1 MVAVCRRTSFV
12 VITPQI
18 AIAGSLRESCCT
30 QFVRL
35 TCQDLTWHY
44 TGFLTRET
52 TLVYRS
58 KAAGFQDVFGWSFRP
73 RTTTRR
79 SGTAGSRSKP
89 VTSTGCTRPQG
100 RQATQSPLDQVVVE
114 V

>member
-30 QFVRL
+30 QFLRF
-35 TCQDLTWHY
+35 TCQDLTWRY
-44 TGFLTRET
+44 TGSLTRVT
-52 TLVYRS
+52 ILAHRS
-58 KAAGFQDVFGWSFRP
+58 NAAEFQDVFGTRFRP
-73 RTTTRR
+73 RSTTLR
-79 SGTAGSRSKP
+79 SGTAGGRSKA
-89 VTSTGCTRPQG
+89 VTSTGCARPQG
-100 RQATQSPLDQVVVE
+100 GQATQSSLDQVVVE

>member
-30 QFVRL
+30 QFLRL
-35 TCQDLTWHY
+35 ACQDLTWHH
-44 TGFLTRET
+44 TGPLTRVT
-52 TLVYRS
+52 TLVHRP
-58 KAAGFQDVFGWSFRP
+58 KRAEFQDVFGSGCRL
-73 RTTTRR
+73 RSTTRR
-79 SGTAGSRSKP
+79 SGTAGGRSKA
-89 VTSTGCTRPQG
+89 VTSTACARPQG
-100 RQATQSPLDQVVVE
+100 GQATQSSLDQVVVE

>member
-18 AIAGSLRESCCT
+18 AIAGSLRKSCCT
-30 QFVRL
+30 QFLRL

-44 TGFLTRET
+44 TGSLTRET
-52 TLVYRS
+52 TLVYQS
-58 KAAGFQDVFGWSFRP
+58 KGAKFQDLFGSSFRP

-79 SGTAGSRSKP
+79 SGTTGSRSKP
-89 VTSTGCTRPQG
+89 VTSTACTRPQG
-100 RQATQSPLDQVVVE
+100 GQATQSSLDQVVVG